1 MVPVFCRY
9 YNIVMW
15 KRLFPSIHSHGFSG
29 IYRQYA
35 TFPQCNLVRLDRVKH
50 PLSNKVGYRSC
61 THSQNPLL
69 AHKKYTSDPSLR
81 VRVIP
86 MFQDNYGY
94 LIIDEV
100 NQVMFAVD
108 PAEPAR
114 ILPALNEEEAL
125 KKRKLLA
132 ILTTHKHAYE

>member
-1 MVPVFCRY
+1 
-9 YNIVMW
+9 
-15 KRLFPSIHSHGFSG
+15 
-29 IYRQYA
+29 
-35 TFPQCNLVRLDRVKH
+35 
-50 PLSNKVGYRSC
+50 
-61 THSQNPLL
+61 
-69 AHKKYTSDPSLR
+69 
-81 VRVIP
+81 